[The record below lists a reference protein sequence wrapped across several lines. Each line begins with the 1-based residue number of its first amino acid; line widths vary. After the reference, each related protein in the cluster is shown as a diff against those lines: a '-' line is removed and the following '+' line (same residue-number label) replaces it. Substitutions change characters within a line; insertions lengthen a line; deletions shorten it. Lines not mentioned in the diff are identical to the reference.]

1 MVNKTANDLIHTN
14 AEYEKL
20 KGNSTGGDST
30 PRETPSGQGPGR
42 SGFDK
47 QLFDE
52 WTTEEL
58 ASYAEKLGI
67 DVSSDDSSDSS
78 KRDRLIEMIESRD
91 ATRAR

>member
-20 KGNSTGGDST
+20 KNDDTGGDST
-30 PRETPSGQGPGR
+30 PRETPAGQGPGR

-52 WTTEEL
+52 WTTDEL
-58 ASYAEKLGI
+58 VSYAEKLGI
-67 DVSSDDSSDSS
+67 EVSSENSSDSS
-78 KRDRLIEMIESRD
+78 ERDRLIEMIESRD